1 MGKIAVSMISLAFV
15 VAVGLSGAAGRSQA
29 PTARY
34 ATMAPLD
41 QYLIA
46 DQDAEVALA
55 RSGAPPSVAAA
66 AEVMVLGRDGYT
78 TAVKGTNG
86 FLCIV
91 ERSWAVATTDAQF
104 WNPKIRAPLC
114 FNTAAARTFVP
125 IYLMKTRM
133 VLQGKSK
140 QEIAAAIDAGF
151 KSGQIPALAPGSMC
165 YMLSKQQYLNDAGKS
180 WHPHVMF
187 YVRGTA
193 ADKTWGAN
201 LDGSP
206 VIAADDPQEHT
217 TVMMVWVAKWSDGTP
232 GPPLAY

>member
-1 MGKIAVSMISLAFV
+1 MRIRSLSLIPLTFL
-15 VAVGLSGAAGRSQA
+15 VAAALAGAAAEAASA
-29 PTARY
+29 PY
-34 ATMAPLD
+34 PSMAPLN

-46 DQDAEVALA
+46 DKNAEVALA

-91 ERSWAVATTDAQF
+91 ERSWAVETTDAQF

-114 FNTAAARTFVP
+114 YNAAAAKTFVT

-133 VLQGKSK
+133 VLQGRSK
-140 QEIAAAIDAGF
+140 QDIAAAIEAGF
-151 KSGQIPALAPGSMC
+151 KSEKIPALAPGAMC
-165 YMLSKQQYLNDAGKS
+165 YMLSKQQYLNDTGKS

-187 YVRGTA
+187 YVRGAA

-206 VIAADDPQEHT
+206 LIAADDAEEHT
-217 TVMMVWVAKWSDGTP
+217 TIMMVWVAKWSDGTP
-232 GPPLAY
+232 GPPLVY